1 MRKRLLLYLGCA
13 LLIGGALA
21 LGWYAYL
28 RVDAL
33 RVQRAASRLLDQ
45 QKMQHEQSVQTR
57 SVPNAV
63 VIVPPRPGQP
73 IGRLEIPRLNVSTIV
88 LEGTAPKILR
98 VAAGHIGGTA
108 QPGTAGNVGI
118 AAHRDTFFRALRDVR
133 DKDLI
138 LVTTPYGTFRY
149 VVDATEIVNPTDV
162 NVLRPTTDPELTLV
176 TCYPFTYVGPAPKR
190 FIVHARRLFTPTM
203 DKAVH

>member
-1 MRKRLLLYLGCA
+1 MRKRLLLYFGCA
-13 LLIGGALA
+13 LIIGGALA

-57 SVPNAV
+57 SVPHAIV
-63 VIVPPRPGQP
+63 VVPPRPGEP
-73 IGRLEIPRLNVSTIV
+73 IGRLEIPRLNVSAMV
-88 LEGTAPKILR
+88 LEGTTSKVLR
-98 VAAGHIGGTA
+98 VAAGHVTGTA
-108 QPGTAGNVGI
+108 LPGAAGNVAI

-149 VVDATEIVNPTDV
+149 VVEATEIVNPTDLE
-162 NVLRPTTDPELTLV
+162 VLRRTHHPELTLV
-176 TCYPFTYVGPAPKR
+176 TCYPFIYIGAAPKR
-190 FIVHARRLFTPTM
+190 FVVHAQQEG
-203 DKAVH
+203 

>member
-1 MRKRLLLYLGCA
+1 MRKRLLLYFGCA
-13 LLIGGALA
+13 LIIGGALA

-57 SVPNAV
+57 SVPHAIV
-63 VIVPPRPGQP
+63 VVPPRPGEP
-73 IGRLEIPRLNVSTIV
+73 IGRLEIPRLHVSAMV
-88 LEGTAPKILR
+88 LEGTTSKVLR
-98 VAAGHIGGTA
+98 VAAGHVTGTA
-108 QPGTAGNVGI
+108 LPGAAGNVAI

-149 VVDATEIVNPTDV
+149 VVEATEIVNPTDV
-162 NVLRPTTDPELTLV
+162 EVLRRTHHPELTLV
-176 TCYPFTYVGPAPKR
+176 TCYPFIYIGAAPKR
-190 FIVHARRLFTPTM
+190 FVVHAQQEG
-203 DKAVH
+203 

>member
-1 MRKRLLLYLGCA
+1 MRKRLLLYFGCA
-13 LLIGGALA
+13 LITGGALA

-33 RVQRAASRLLDQ
+33 QVQRAARWLLDQ

-57 SVPNAV
+57 SVPHAIV
-63 VIVPPRPGQP
+63 VVPPRPGEP
-73 IGRLEIPRLNVSTIV
+73 IGRLEIPRLHVSAMV
-88 LEGTAPKILR
+88 LEGTTSKVLR
-98 VAAGHIGGTA
+98 VAAGHVTGTA
-108 QPGTAGNVGI
+108 LPGAAGNVAI

-149 VVDATEIVNPTDV
+149 VVEATEIVNPTDV
-162 NVLRPTTDPELTLV
+162 EVLRRTHHPELTLV
-176 TCYPFTYVGPAPKR
+176 TCYPFIYIGAAPKR
-190 FIVHARRLFTPTM
+190 FVVHAQQEG
-203 DKAVH
+203 